1 MNARTTALLLV
12 GFENDKYAQSGLLRR
27 MVESSER
34 IDASLARTLEFMR
47 SVALLPILV
56 ISTPI
61 MFDPADASTTTKPRG
76 LLAAIRDMG
85 ALQRGTWGAQQIDEL
100 AEFTDVI
107 TTIPNRQGFNAF
119 LGTELQE
126 TLTERGIR
134 SVVIAGNSTGLCVDS
149 TGRTA
154 AELGYD
160 VTILTDCIYG
170 RTLMEDRFYCEQI
183 FPLYAHTAT
192 STEVLDVLQA
202 SHVD

>member
-12 GFENDKYAQSGLLRR
+12 GFENDQYAQSGLLRR
-27 MVESSER
+27 MVESAER
-34 IDASLARTLEFMR
+34 IDASLARALEFMR

-61 MFDPADASTTTKPRG
+61 MFGPADASTTTKPRG

-119 LGTELQE
+119 FGTELQE

-149 TGRTA
+149 TGRRA

>member
-12 GFENDKYAQSGLLRR
+12 GFENDQYAQSGLLRR
-27 MVESSER
+27 TVESAER

-61 MFDPADASTTTKPRG
+61 MFDVADASTTTKPRG

-119 LGTELQE
+119 FGTELQE

-149 TGRTA
+149 TGRRA